1 MAERNA
7 ATVLVVDDE
16 KEVADGYA
24 LRLRGEYHTETAYG
38 GEQALSVLTDT
49 EVDVV
54 LLDRRMPDLSGD
66 DVLAEIRDRGID
78 CRVVMLTAIDPDFG
92 ILDMPFD
99 EYLCKP
105 VDNDD
110 LLAVIDQQLTILAY
124 ERLSEYFAVVS
135 KVRVIETKQPA
146 GTLQNHDE
154 YIAATDRADRLREE
168 LRVLMDDFEA
178 VAAEFE
184 AIDRDPGG

>member
-1 MAERNA
+1 MAEGDS

-24 LRLRGEYHTETAYG
+24 LRLRGEYDTETAYG
-38 GEQALSVLTDT
+38 GEAALSVLGDTD
-49 EVDVV
+49 VDVV
-54 LLDRRMPDLSGD
+54 LLDRRMPNLSGD
-66 DVLAEIRDRGID
+66 DVLAEIRDRGIG

-99 EYLCKP
+99 DYLCKP

-135 KVRVIETKQPA
+135 TVRVIETQQPA

-154 YIAATDRADRLREE
+154 YIAATERADRLRGE
-168 LRVLMDDFEA
+168 LRVLMDDFET